1 MSLEKFLNTIFFI
14 KFFVK
19 HFCQCRHHRIIF
31 TPVLEQRSIRLGLL
45 YISGDVDMIEQVLK
59 EYENQLQKSIEKI
72 NEINTE
78 KVKLP
83 DNYTEQER

>member
-1 MSLEKFLNTIFFI
+1 
-14 KFFVK
+14 
-19 HFCQCRHHRIIF
+19 
-31 TPVLEQRSIRLGLL
+31 
-45 YISGDVDMIEQVLK
+45 MIEQVLN

-72 NEINTE
+72 NEINTD